1 MALSV
6 KERLA
11 AKAARRSTLDI
22 ATEDPNVAYEAWQR
36 AEIALG
42 AAGIDPQTREP
53 RDVPEDEAKRL
64 AKARDEAE
72 AAYHELFISVQ
83 VKALPADE
91 WEALLE
97 AHQLDGDR
105 DPEVEEVLDWETMLP
120 LLMAASCEDEEL
132 QDADWWAETLAGP
145 GWSTGQ
151 KLDLRTRLTKL
162 NVEVPQRAGK
172 G

>member
-22 ATEDPNVAYEAWQR
+22 ATDDPSDAYAAYQR
-36 AEIALG
+36 AEVALG
-42 AAGIDPQTREP
+42 TAGVNPQTGETREVS
-53 RDVPEDEAKRL
+53 DEDLKRL
-64 AKARDEAE
+64 VELRDAAKADYDAM
-72 AAYHELFISVQ
+72 FIAVS

-91 WEALLE
+91 WEALLD

-105 DPEVEEVLDWETMLP
+105 DPEVEDVVDWAELLP
-120 LLMAASCEDEEL
+120 LLLAASCEDEDL
-132 QDADWWAETLAGP
+132 QDPDWWAETLSGP
-145 GWSTGQ
+145 GWSKGQ
-151 KLDLRTRLTKL
+151 KLELQTRLTRL
-162 NVEVPQRAGK
+162 NVETEQRAGK

>member
-22 ATEDPNVAYEAWQR
+22 ATDDPSEAYEAYQR

-42 AAGIDPQTREP
+42 TAGMDPKTGESREVSDEDAARLVAE
-53 RDVPEDEAKRL
+53 RDAAQEA
-64 AKARDEAE
+64 
-72 AAYHELFISVQ
+72 YNELFISVS

-105 DPEVEEVLDWETMLP
+105 DPEVDDIVDWPALLPML
-120 LLMAASCEDEEL
+120 LAASCEDEDL
-132 QDADWWAETLAGP
+132 QDPDWWAETLTGP
-145 GWSTGQ
+145 GWSKGQ
-151 KLDLRTRLTKL
+151 KLELQSRLTRL
-162 NVEVPQRAGK
+162 NVEIPQKAGK